1 MFSELHPAADP
12 AVLDAADGLAA
23 FRSEF
28 AHDTEGLI
36 YLDGNSLG
44 RPPTTV
50 LEAVKRVVDEE
61 WTQRLIRGWDEW
73 IETPARAGDALA
85 AAVLGARPGEVL
97 VCDSTSVNLYKL
109 AAAALDAAG
118 PDRRVLVTD
127 DDNFPTD
134 RYILAGLAQR
144 GGGELRLVGTDID
157 DGVDV
162 EAVTA
167 ALGEDTALL
176 CLSHVSYR
184 SGAIADMAEITR
196 RAHAVGALVLWDL
209 CHSAGSVP
217 VDLEACGVDLAVGC
231 TYKYLNAGP
240 GAPAFLYVRE
250 ELQRRLR
257 QPLWGWF
264 SQADQ
269 FAMGPDYSPRPDIG
283 RFAVGTPPVVGV
295 AAVEAAVA
303 VTARA
308 GVTALRDK
316 SLRLGAYAQTLHDEW
331 LKPLGFRL
339 ASPAEPHRRGGHL
352 TLWHEDAWR
361 IAQAMRDRGVIP
373 DFREPDRI
381 RLGFAP
387 LYNGYAD
394 IHEGLSRMAEIVRTG
409 GYEKYPSRRGAVT

>member
-1 MFSELHPAADP
+1 MFSDLHHAADP
-12 AVLDAADGLAA
+12 AALDAADDLAS
-23 FRSEF
+23 FRPEF

-44 RPPTTV
+44 RPPKVV
-50 LEAVKRVVDEE
+50 LDAVKRVVDSE
-61 WTQRLIRGWDEW
+61 WTDRLIRGWDDW
-73 IETPARAGDALA
+73 IGLPGRAGDAVAGL
-85 AAVLGARPGEVL
+85 VGAGPGEVL

-118 PDRRVLVTD
+118 PGRDVLVTD

-134 RYILAGLAQR
+134 RYILAGLAQQH
-144 GGGELRLVGTDID
+144 GGRLRVVDTDID
-157 DGVDV
+157 SGVDV
-162 EAVTA
+162 EAVTEA
-167 ALGEDTALL
+167 VGADTAVL

-184 SGAIADMAEITR
+184 SGAIADMARITE
-196 RAHAVGALVLWDL
+196 RAHAAGALVLWDL

-217 VDLEACGVDLAVGC
+217 VDLTACGVDLAVGC

-250 ELQRRLR
+250 ELQTRLR

-264 SQADQ
+264 SQTDQ
-269 FAMGPDYSPRPDIG
+269 FAMGPDYSPRADIG

-303 VTARA
+303 VTRRA
-308 GVTALRDK
+308 GMAALRDK
-316 SLRLGAYAQTLHDEW
+316 SLRLGAYAQALHDEW

-339 ASPAEPHRRGGHL
+339 ASPPDPHARGGHL
-352 TLWHEDAWR
+352 TLWHEQAWR
-361 IAQAMRDRGVIP
+361 IAQAMRARGVIP

-387 LYNGYAD
+387 LYNGFAD
-394 IHEGLSRMAEIVRTG
+394 IHEGLSRVADIVSSG
-409 GYEKYPSRRGAVT
+409 EYETFGAQRGAVT